1 MGWLQ
6 PSHLSVSTRSLL
18 SGSFRFLK
26 KQSEEEFS
34 LGSLAPSTLQTHV
47 RLGLG
52 TCHQW
57 VGRTHAQMLLA
68 SHLQANTAVPH
79 TGSLTAPDKE
89 PQGVCPSPHSQRSML
104 VEGAPALGEEG
115 VAVQAHGPTP
125 AASLPASIQAQ
136 ACYWDESWEQISV
149 PITGVSEFE
158 DGG

>member
-1 MGWLQ
+1 MGTWSAPSLPGLRFHNTLGPKQGPELLQVDVRKGNSLRKGSPQEGGRAEFSEKANVKRKRGAGGCGKPGGLGWLQ

-26 KQSEEEFS
+26 KQSEGEFS
-34 LGSLAPSTLQTHV
+34 LGSLAPSTLQTQV

-79 TGSLTAPDKE
+79 TGSLTAP
-89 PQGVCPSPHSQRSML
+89 
-104 VEGAPALGEEG
+104 
-115 VAVQAHGPTP
+115 
-125 AASLPASIQAQ
+125 
-136 ACYWDESWEQISV
+136 
-149 PITGVSEFE
+149 F
-158 DGG
+158 